1 MATEAAGNGGS
12 SAVFDDLTPAQRL
25 QEKHKVDAAHPVT
38 LEDVVDEEDISHP
51 PSSEYSAPKTQSQP
65 VLESAEQPIL
75 EKAVKQQADKLD
87 TNALSKGTRQETTAT
102 LDTKSEEA
110 FPALGGGP
118 KSQARNPLAMAWGS
132 KKPTSAGHS
141 HLNGING
148 NRPSSVDASSR
159 ASTPGSGIPT
169 PDSANAS
176 GPSQNRGLPMPL
188 MPLPGRHSERIQ
200 FSPSQLL
207 PRDQLKKPVHDVLR
221 SINKK
226 SKATVQLKSGPNG
239 TIFFEA
245 TGPPDAT
252 RQALIDVA
260 REVGS
265 KA

>member
-1 MATEAAGNGGS
+1 MTTEAAANGGS
-12 SAVFDDLTPAQRL
+12 SMAFDDLTPAQRL
-25 QEKHKVDAAHPVT
+25 QEKHKVDGAHPVT
-38 LEDVVDEEDISHP
+38 LEAVLDEEDIAHP
-51 PSSEYSAPKTQSQP
+51 PPSEYSAPITQYQP
-65 VLESAEQPIL
+65 VLTSAEEPFV
-75 EKAVKQQADKLD
+75 ENAAKKQVNQLD
-87 TNALSKGTRQETTAT
+87 SGIHSTGTRQKTTT
-102 LDTKSEEA
+102 SLDTKFEEA

-118 KSQARNPLAMAWGS
+118 KSQVPNPLAMAWGS
-132 KKPTSAGHS
+132 KKPVSVGNS
-141 HLNGING
+141 QLNGLNG
-148 NRPSSVDASSR
+148 NGPSSADASSR

-169 PDSANAS
+169 PESVI
-176 GPSQNRGLPMPL
+176 PSQTRSLPMPR
-188 MPLPGRHSERIQ
+188 MPLPGKHSERIQ

-221 SINKK
+221 GINKK
-226 SKATVQLKSGPNG
+226 SKAVVQLKSGPNG